1 MRLSRFAWLALLA
14 ASAQAQDRGVTVS
27 SSTWGGLIIRFQAK
41 VEPAGNGPQYLP
53 GSVVPTVGGTHRLIR
68 DAAHKQQFG
77 YDLRGKLEGDA
88 LRITLAPLASGE
100 LMAPAQEGWGFISL
114 PRLPAIPPMRAGDT
128 ATVDLMV
135 NRATGQKIVE
145 YLTVERAAL
154 DPSHIA
160 KEPPRDFSVDDVEL
174 FVNNPRVWVN
184 GKLLEASAKFG
195 GGIRAHMIWLLF
207 PGEGTFV
214 IALAPEPGHTFQK
227 AGVMQ
232 GNTMTF
238 RNGATEYRVE
248 CSDPI
253 APGSEVYNVYLHF
266 VPPKPRDTEMIVG
279 GAAKG
284 RWLKLNE

>member
-1 MRLSRFAWLALLA
+1 
-14 ASAQAQDRGVTVS
+14 
-27 SSTWGGLIIRFQAK
+27 
-41 VEPAGNGPQYLP
+41 
-53 GSVVPTVGGTHRLIR
+53 
-68 DAAHKQQFG
+68 
-77 YDLRGKLEGDA
+77 
-88 LRITLAPLASGE
+88 
-100 LMAPAQEGWGFISL
+100 
-114 PRLPAIPPMRAGDT
+114 MRAGDT

-195 GGIRAHMIWLLF
+195 GGIRAHVIWLLF

-227 AGVMQ
+227 SGVMQ